1 MRCISFMVSTNFS
14 SGSMDRDATD
24 KITRQLD

>member
-1 MRCISFMVSTNFS
+1 MVSTNFS
-14 SGSMDRDATD
+14 FGSMDRDATD

>member
-1 MRCISFMVSTNFS
+1 MVSTNFS